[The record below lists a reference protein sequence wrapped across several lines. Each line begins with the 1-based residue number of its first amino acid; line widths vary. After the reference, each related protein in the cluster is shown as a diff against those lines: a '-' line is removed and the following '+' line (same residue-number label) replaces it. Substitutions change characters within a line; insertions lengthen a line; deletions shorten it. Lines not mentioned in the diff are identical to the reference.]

1 MVERNSHIA
10 SEGPLTTL
18 KLLGSRH
25 IPFVIV
31 GGAAIALHGIPR
43 STLDIDIIVPAH
55 SDIIH
60 RLFSVAGEAG
70 LISRHRNIFSL
81 MKKPNLLVGQWITF
95 ESPEGKELLDVLF
108 EEPEIFNR
116 LLNRAVKRKEKQLTF
131 YIASL
136 DDLGAMKRAVG
147 RPIDLADIA
156 LIQEKRN
163 LMKQRGKK
171 PSAK

>member
-1 MVERNSHIA
+1 MVERNSHIV

-18 KLLGSRH
+18 KLLNSGH

-55 SDIIH
+55 SDIVH
-60 RLFSVAGEAG
+60 RLFSIVEEAG

-95 ESPEGKELLDVLF
+95 EAPEYKELLDVLF
-108 EEPEIFNR
+108 EEPEIFDR
-116 LLNRAVKRKEKQLTF
+116 LLNRSVKRKEKQHTF

-136 DDLGAMKRAVG
+136 DDLEAMKRMIG

-171 PSAK
+171 SSAK